1 MSGDTSSLTLKRAV
15 MRTKSGRA
23 RHPLSESRR
32 PVSELFNTN
41 KDFTSEGEDSGI
53 ESQSASS
60 TLSSDLSKQSF
71 SRKVMISTIERQLP

>member
-1 MSGDTSSLTLKRAV
+1 

-23 RHPLSESRR
+23 RRPLSESSR
-32 PVSELFNTN
+32 PVSELFSTN